1 MVDMVHCKM
10 NLYWKWQNC
19 NVKIYWGQWGVLFF
33 AYIFSPLTHAI
44 PLYTGGKLHLT
55 QKCDVLYCQRL
66 LLF

>member
-1 MVDMVHCKM
+1 M
-10 NLYWKWQNC
+10 
-19 NVKIYWGQWGVLFF
+19 FF

-44 PLYTGGKLHLT
+44 LLHIGGKKLHLT